1 MQVTPELIRKYHLGQ
16 CSPEEENAV
25 LQWLAGD
32 GTDQVPSYLK
42 GNERKAIQS
51 RIWNALGDGQ
61 RHGEDSGKATR
72 NTVCWKWSRIAAG
85 VAMVAGLSWLAY
97 DRLAMRKNA
106 MQIAPIHYQEIRA
119 AFGEKKKFY
128 LPDSSLVYLNAG
140 SHLRFPDHFTDT
152 SRNVQLT
159 GEAFFEI
166 SKDPSRP
173 FTIHTQNT
181 ETRVLGTVFNLKA
194 YPGELTELV
203 VTEGKVRFGKAQKQV
218 VLTANQMASFDV
230 VSGELSNRNVYAG
243 AYAGWKQNRLVFR
256 DNRLSEIAVILE
268 RWYRIDIEIRGPGLE
283 RVIFTGTYENPSLQ
297 TILHDMS
304 SAMKFT
310 YTQQGKQLII
320 Q

>member
-16 CSPEEENAV
+16 CSPEEEGAV

-32 GTDQVPSYLK
+32 GADDVPSYLDK
-42 GNERKAIQS
+42 GERDAAQS
-51 RIWNALGDGQ
+51 RIWNGLGDVRGI
-61 RHGEDSGKATR
+61 RDGAR
-72 NTVCWKWSRIAAG
+72 NAGSNVLFWRWSRMAAT
-85 VAMVAGLSWLAY
+85 VAIILGLSWLAY
-97 DRLAMRKNA
+97 DRLADRNHA
-106 MQIAPIHYQEIRA
+106 LQTSSVRFQEIRT

-140 SHLRFPDHFTDT
+140 SHLRFPDHFSDT
-152 SRNVQLT
+152 SRNIYIT

-166 SKDPSRP
+166 SKDPARP

-194 YPGELTELV
+194 YPGEATELV
-203 VTEGKVRFGKAQKQV
+203 VTEGRVRFGTATKQV
-218 VLTANQMASFDV
+218 VLTANQLASFDAA
-230 VSGELSNRNVYAG
+230 SGTLSNRNVYAG
-243 AYAGWKQNRLVFR
+243 AYAGWKQNRLIFR
-256 DNRLSEIAVILE
+256 DNRLSEMAAVLE
-268 RWYRIDIEIRGPGLE
+268 RWYGIEVEIRGRDLE
-283 RVIFTGTYENPSLQ
+283 KVIFTGTYENPSLQ
-297 TILHDMS
+297 MILHDMS